1 MNAQE
6 TKKNVRPPF
15 DFKTDTVRSRFI
27 SFQEASTS
35 EVNAAYNRSVD
46 STFHLD
52 KNYIFELRL
61 WKRHLSYNFDDVFI
75 LRLKNNKWT
84 ARYFDLKD
92 SFGDKTKFT
101 ERKVD
106 QTKADQLWV
115 KLVENKVLTIP
126 DEKVLQDRL
135 LLYKIDSANI
145 DLVIQRIS
153 MTDGVL
159 YGFELSTPDKKRHFS
174 YSNPESLLKYY
185 GNVEELYRV
194 VIINMLI
201 QKFLELQ

>member
-1 MNAQE
+1 M
-6 TKKNVRPPF
+6 
-15 DFKTDTVRSRFI
+15 
-27 SFQEASTS
+27 
-35 EVNAAYNRSVD
+35 
-46 STFHLD
+46 
-52 KNYIFELRL
+52 
-61 WKRHLSYNFDDVFI
+61 
-75 LRLKNNKWT
+75 
-84 ARYFDLKD
+84 
-92 SFGDKTKFT
+92 
-101 ERKVD
+101 
-106 QTKADQLWV
+106 
-115 KLVENKVLTIP
+115 LTIP

-135 LLYKIDSANI
+135 LLYKIDSVNV
-145 DLVIQRIS
+145 DLVIQRMS